1 MQNVSQLCE
10 FVAEATG
17 RSLKL
22 YRRIHRTVNF
32 LNLNM
37 NFAQFFSQFCP
48 LPLSPFRSLS
58 LSLSMH
64 RLLEFYQ
71 KVELIEDDS
80 ENDQSR
86 KEQSGEP
93 EAKRARAAKRGRKS
107 SPDPS
112 TNSSATNSD
121 DGQSKLPAG
130 TSATF
135 RAPSQQLQQQ
145 QQPTKKLP
153 QHLLAAEQ
161 QRVEQRVQQEQMKLK
176 QQELLQQQQKQ
187 QEEMRQI
194 QLRASN
200 EDISNLRTNP
210 NISMREL
217 FPGEEEMAL
226 NVSLPFTTSSG
237 RTPDGWSK
245 VTSTVQYD
253 EPTRRLWEEL
263 QKPYGNQS
271 SFLRHLILLEKYF
284 RNGDLVLAPNAN
296 MNAATYAESVQHRLQ
311 SYDNIPPRPITLTQL
326 VGASQAAAAAVA
338 AAAALKS
345 NAPAPT
351 TTATPALKI
360 GLANKCGNAEK
371 SQKKFNSSTSSS
383 SSSSN
388 KNGAPK
394 ANWESHFSTMSSS
407 DSSKSASN
415 ATDATTNSLL
425 KSNAPALTTAQRRS
439 YTMTTEPIG
448 NSSIGSE
455 TASTKSNSSSNSV
468 AGKSDV
474 TKTINSNSNTS
485 NSGTGAAIA
494 TPKNTNKSAIGLP
507 PELICINTST
517 PNDKHQQQL
526 LSQQL
531 YQAQMQLTLQ
541 QHLQQQH
548 QSSLLLTQ
556 QHKLQPIVQPTV
568 QVTPP
573 KKVATSTNA
582 SSAASTATTN
592 STIKSPNVIRLPDT
606 LTEAERRE
614 SKQWRPTLMPVSA
627 AKINGNNDV
636 LYQTADGRRLPN
648 LVQVQSGG
656 KPYMIS
662 IHDYNRMCILRRERL
677 LRDQEQMLKSK
688 SSPSTLMPPNAINN
702 QQSKPSATVTSGLL
716 ATVVTSPPP
725 SLTAVSVDAS
735 TKKVQIPNKILEQ
748 NSLIPIN
755 APKSVS
761 VDNSSDSLLK
771 ARKTQSS
778 LLKTNA
784 TNNVM
789 PPKLTVPSSIS
800 AHGSVT
806 ATVVAPNTAKLPLS
820 LTSALSQSNVVSITS
835 TPSISAILAMN
846 TGTPSSTPP
855 PIQIDPQPIT
865 ITSVSSL
872 PMAAAQNNAQNNVS
886 ALEALFKTTN
896 QVTTTPTTMWQWAE
910 SLNKSNS
917 GVGITPT
924 DNSTKSIL
932 SKIPKSLTVI
942 PQQRLTCGRTS
953 IPNRPSEPITVQLKS
968 PSQWPTFESLN
979 TEKTQN
985 D

>member
-1 MQNVSQLCE
+1 MRTYFHVS
-10 FVAEATG
+10 
-17 RSLKL
+17 
-22 YRRIHRTVNF
+22 F
-32 LNLNM
+32 L
-37 NFAQFFSQFCP
+37 
-48 LPLSPFRSLS
+48 
-58 LSLSMH
+58 
-64 RLLEFYQ
+64 
-71 KVELIEDDS
+71 
-80 ENDQSR
+80 
-86 KEQSGEP
+86 
-93 EAKRARAAKRGRKS
+93 
-107 SPDPS
+107 
-112 TNSSATNSD
+112 
-121 DGQSKLPAG
+121 
-130 TSATF
+130 
-135 RAPSQQLQQQ
+135 
-145 QQPTKKLP
+145 QQPT
-153 QHLLAAEQ
+153 LLAEQ

-176 QQELLQQQQKQ
+176 QQELLQQQKQ
-187 QEEMRQI
+187 QEEIRQI

-217 FPGEEEMAL
+217 FPGEEEMGL
-226 NVSLPFTTSSG
+226 NVSLPFTTNSW

-296 MNAATYAESVQHRLQ
+296 LNAATYAESVQHRLQ
-311 SYDNIPPRPITLTQL
+311 SYDNITPRPISLTQL
-326 VGASQAAAAAVA
+326 VGSAQAAAAAAATSAASSA
-338 AAAALKS
+338 AATAAAKAFNVPNS
-345 NAPAPT
+345 AVTITKAT
-351 TTATPALKI
+351 T
-360 GLANKCGNAEK
+360 G
-371 SQKKFNSSTSSS
+371 S
-383 SSSSN
+383 
-388 KNGAPK
+388 
-394 ANWESHFSTMSSS
+394 
-407 DSSKSASN
+407 SSKSSSN

-425 KSNAPALTTAQRRS
+425 KSNAPTTNSTHQRRS
-439 YTMTTEPIG
+439 YTMTTEMIP
-448 NSSIGSE
+448 NNN
-455 TASTKSNSSSNSV
+455 AVNDSTIKSNNSANSV
-468 AGKSDV
+468 GSGKGDA
-474 TKTINSNSNTS
+474 TKTINTNTNNS
-485 NSGTGAAIA
+485 SG
-494 TPKNTNKSAIGLP
+494 TPKNNKSSIGLP

-548 QSSLLLTQ
+548 QNSLLLTQ
-556 QHKLQPIVQPTV
+556 QHKLQPIVQPAT

-573 KKVATSTNA
+573 KKSLNSANSSSTVTA
-582 SSAASTATTN
+582 GSAAVAAATTN
-592 STIKSPNVIRLPDT
+592 STIKTPNIIRLPDT

-627 AKINGNNDV
+627 AKANNNNDV

-648 LVQVQSGG
+648 LVQVQSQS

-677 LRDQEQMLKSK
+677 LRDQEQMIKSK
-688 SSPSTLMPPNAINN
+688 SIPSTSMPPTAINN
-702 QQSKPSATVTSGLL
+702 QQHSKPSATITSGLL

-725 SLTAVSVDAS
+725 SLTATNSATTAISDAS
-735 TKKVQIPNKILEQ
+735 PKKVQIPNKILEQ

-755 APKSVS
+755 APKSIS
-761 VDNSSDSLLK
+761 IDNNTDSLLK
-771 ARKTQSS
+771 VRKNQSS

-784 TNNVM
+784 TNAAILM
-789 PPKLTVPSSIS
+789 PPKLTVPSPIS
-800 AHGSVT
+800 AHGNVM
-806 ATVVAPNTAKLPLS
+806 ATVVAPHTAKLPLS

-846 TGTPSSTPP
+846 SGTPSSTPP
-855 PIQIDPQPIT
+855 PIQIVPQPIT
-865 ITSVSSL
+865 ITSVSSINQSI
-872 PMAAAQNNAQNNVS
+872 ASANNAQNNVS

-917 GVGITPT
+917 GIGITPI

-942 PQQRLTCGRTS
+942 PQQKRVSSKGMDD
-953 IPNRPSEPITVQLKS
+953 N
-968 PSQWPTFESLN
+968 
-979 TEKTQN
+979 
-985 D
+985 

>member
-1 MQNVSQLCE
+1 MPSERFAHVSRLD
-10 FVAEATG
+10 FV
-17 RSLKL
+17 
-22 YRRIHRTVNF
+22 
-32 LNLNM
+32 
-37 NFAQFFSQFCP
+37 C
-48 LPLSPFRSLS
+48 
-58 LSLSMH
+58 
-64 RLLEFYQ
+64 RLLEYYQ
-71 KVELIEDDS
+71 KVELIDDDS

-86 KEQSGEP
+86 KDQSDEP
-93 EAKRARAAKRGRKS
+93 SAKRTRVQKRGRKS

-112 TNSSATNSD
+112 TTSSANNSD
-121 DGQSKLPAG
+121 DGQTKLSSG
-130 TSATF
+130 STGTF
-135 RAPSQQLQQQ
+135 RTPSQQH
-145 QQPTKKLP
+145 KKGP
-153 QHLLAAEQ
+153 QALLAAEQ

-176 QQELLQQQQKQ
+176 QQELQKQ
-187 QEEMRQI
+187 QEEIRQI

-226 NVSLPFTTSSG
+226 NVSLPFTTSSW

-296 MNAATYAESVQHRLQ
+296 LNAATYAESVQHRLQ
-311 SYDNIPPRPITLTQL
+311 SYDNIPPRPISLSQL
-326 VGASQAAAAAVA
+326 VGASQTAAASTTASTSAAAAAA
-338 AAAALKS
+338 AAAASVTAATKAFNVPNS
-345 NAPAPT
+345 AVTITKAAPA
-351 TTATPALKI
+351 
-360 GLANKCGNAEK
+360 
-371 SQKKFNSSTSSS
+371 S
-383 SSSSN
+383 
-388 KNGAPK
+388 
-394 ANWESHFSTMSSS
+394 
-407 DSSKSASN
+407 SSKSSANAS
-415 ATDATTNSLL
+415 DASSNSLL
-425 KSNAPALTTAQRRS
+425 KSNAPAPPAHNRRS
-439 YTMTTEPIG
+439 YTMTTEPIA
-448 NSSIGSE
+448 NSAANSDTS
-455 TASTKSNSSSNSV
+455 STKSSSASNAVAGKAGDASSKASSSNAS
-468 AGKSDV
+468 
-474 TKTINSNSNTS
+474 
-485 NSGTGAAIA
+485 TGNGAA
-494 TPKNTNKSAIGLP
+494 TPKSNKSSIGLP

-548 QSSLLLTQ
+548 QNSLLLTQ
-556 QHKLQPIVQPTV
+556 QHKPPITLLAPQHKPPPTKSASV
-568 QVTPP
+568 
-573 KKVATSTNA
+573 SA
-582 SSAASTATTN
+582 SSAAAAAAAATAAVAATAAAAATATSAASTN
-592 STIKSPNVIRLPDT
+592 STAKTQNVIRLPDT

-614 SKQWRPTLMPVSA
+614 SKQWRPTLMPVTT
-627 AKINGNNDV
+627 AKTNSNNDV

-688 SSPSTLMPPNAINN
+688 STPSASSTPPSAAAS
-702 QQSKPSATVTSGLL
+702 QPSKASATVTSGLL
-716 ATVVTSPPP
+716 ATVVTSAGA
-725 SLTAVSVDAS
+725 SLTTAHVDAS
-735 TKKVQIPNKILEQ
+735 SKKVQIPNKILEQ

-755 APKSVS
+755 AAKAAS
-761 VDNSSDSLLK
+761 VDSNSDSLLK
-771 ARKTQSS
+771 VRKNQSS

-784 TNNVM
+784 SNSGTGTAQM
-789 PPKLTVPSSIS
+789 PPKLTASSPVS
-800 AHGSVT
+800 AHGTVT

-855 PIQIDPQPIT
+855 PMQIEPQPIT

-942 PQQRLTCGRTS
+942 PQQRLTCGRTTIS
-953 IPNRPSEPITVQLKS
+953 NRPAEPMTVHLKT
-968 PSQWPTFESLN
+968 SQWPSFES
-979 TEKTQN
+979 EKTQN